1 MTTTNDPGPWI
12 IFFIVKF
19 YKEESVIN
27 LQGFTLVRDEKKVKY
42 QRVLNKQDP
51 FDQLILELGQT
62 GVLDVSVVGIR
73 DEPSGVT
80 PDGYS
85 RKAVP
90 PRGKHSS

>member
-1 MTTTNDPGPWI
+1 
-12 IFFIVKF
+12 
-19 YKEESVIN
+19 
-27 LQGFTLVRDEKKVKY
+27 VRDEKPRSHEKKVKY
-42 QRVLNKQDP
+42 QRVLNKHDP

-73 DEPSGVT
+73 DEPSDVT

-85 RKAVP
+85 HKAVP

>member
-1 MTTTNDPGPWI
+1 MSYQIAGA
-12 IFFIVKF
+12 
-19 YKEESVIN
+19 
-27 LQGFTLVRDEKKVKY
+27 TLVRDQAKVKY
-42 QRVLNKQDP
+42 QRVLNKHDP

-62 GVLDVSVVGIR
+62 GVLDVSVVGIHE
-73 DEPSGVT
+73 EPSAVM